1 MFQREYPQPMQSG
14 TFGAYPETWVGK
26 QAPDGD
32 ANPWAAAP
40 VGSLYSYYNST
51 TGTTRVYVKRLH
63 NLRDDDWGQV
73 EGCVQKRIT
82 RAMMTDG
89 GAAVGTYTLTETIPA
104 GAFVTQTLL
113 SDVTGFTG
121 DTSAVVIVGDGTDTD
136 RYNTGTPSLFTT
148 AVMIAAG
155 VPSGTKE
162 HIEAKAPVV
171 TITSA
176 ADFTAVVAGAFT
188 LKIFYIL

>member
-113 SDVTGFTG
+113 HDVTGFTG

>member
-1 MFQREYPQPMQSG
+1 
-14 TFGAYPETWVGK
+14 
-26 QAPDGD
+26 
-32 ANPWAAAP
+32 
-40 VGSLYSYYNST
+40 
-51 TGTTRVYVKRLH
+51 
-63 NLRDDDWGQV
+63 V

-113 SDVTGFTG
+113 HDVTGFTG
-121 DTSAVVIVGDGTDTD
+121 DTSATVTVGDGTDVD

-162 HIEAKAPVV
+162 HIVEKAPVV